1 MLALESS
8 RHTKSFLEVVE
19 ASSHSPIGQ
28 QVTPFNTMFAN
39 HFATIAPHAAVMVV
53 SPKDKSSSP
62 TTPASKDRKK
72 NRAKSERDPAADKK
86 PVRISTRQT
95 C

>member
-1 MLALESS
+1 MLALEVGGYSQYC
-8 RHTKSFLEVVE
+8 T
-19 ASSHSPIGQ
+19 